1 MTRASRHC
9 DCGLYIRFTHA
20 AYRRNWGDGSAM
32 QIVNGYICMNCCD
45 VDKARSGQ
53 DPHQQTDQ
61 IQKQRKQIIDPPASP
76 RLGPAVTFGGS
87 LQAPADRNAAIAA
100 SSSPTTSAVSGQGSS
115 SSVNVLA

>member
-1 MTRASRHC
+1 MITA
-9 DCGLYIRFTHA
+9 FTSDL
-20 AYRRNWGDGSAM
+20 RTPRTVDTGGKGAM

-53 DPHQQTDQ
+53 DPHQQTNQ
-61 IQKQRKQIIDPPASP
+61 IQKQLKQLIDPPASA

-87 LQAPADRNAAIAA
+87 LQAPADSNAATAA
-100 SSSPTTSAVSGQGSS
+100 GSSQTTPAVSGQGSS